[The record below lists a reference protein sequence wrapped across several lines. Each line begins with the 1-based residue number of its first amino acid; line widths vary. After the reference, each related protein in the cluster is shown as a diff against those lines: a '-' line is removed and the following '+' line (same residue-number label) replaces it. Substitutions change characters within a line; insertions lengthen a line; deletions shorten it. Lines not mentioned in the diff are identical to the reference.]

1 MSPSNKNRNPSQ
13 QELKNSNRWFKS
25 ATPKYTLDWYIK
37 WVASVFILAAMSV
50 RGVEGL
56 HMWDLSLSITGVVGW
71 LVVAALWEDRA
82 LIVLNSFGL
91 LLLLKNLIEKLVG
104 V

>member
-1 MSPSNKNRNPSQ
+1 MIQNPSPK
-13 QELKNSNRWFKS
+13 ELRNSKRWFKS

-37 WVASVFILAAMSV
+37 WVSSIIILAAMSM

-56 HMWDLSLSITGVVGW
+56 QFYDLSLSIIGLTGW
-71 LVVAALWEDRA
+71 LFVAIVWNDRA

-91 LLLLKNLIEKLVG
+91 VLLLKNFITLLAA
-104 V
+104 

>member
-1 MSPSNKNRNPSQ
+1 MIQNPSPK
-13 QELKNSNRWFKS
+13 ELRNSKRWFKS

-37 WVASVFILAAMSV
+37 WTSSIIILAAMSM

-56 HMWDLSLSITGVVGW
+56 QFYDLSLSIIGLTGW
-71 LVVAALWEDRA
+71 LFVAIVWNDRA

-91 LLLLKNLIEKLVG
+91 VLLLKNFITLLAA
-104 V
+104 

>member
-1 MSPSNKNRNPSQ
+1 MRTPSLE
-13 QELKNSNRWFKS
+13 ELKNSNRWFKS

-37 WVASVFILAAMSV
+37 WIASIFVLVAMSI

-56 HMWDLSLSITGVVGW
+56 QLYDLILSIIGITGW

-82 LIVLNSFGL
+82 LIMLNSVGL
-91 LLLLKNLIEKLVG
+91 LLLLKNLVTTIVS
-104 V
+104 

>member
-1 MSPSNKNRNPSQ
+1 MTQNPSPE
-13 QELKNSNRWFKS
+13 ELRNSKRWFKS

-37 WVASVFILAAMSV
+37 WVSSIIILVAMSM

-56 HMWDLSLSITGVVGW
+56 QFYDLSLSIIGLAGW
-71 LVVAALWEDRA
+71 LFVAIVWNDRA

-91 LLLLKNLIEKLVG
+91 VLLLKNFITLLAA
-104 V
+104 